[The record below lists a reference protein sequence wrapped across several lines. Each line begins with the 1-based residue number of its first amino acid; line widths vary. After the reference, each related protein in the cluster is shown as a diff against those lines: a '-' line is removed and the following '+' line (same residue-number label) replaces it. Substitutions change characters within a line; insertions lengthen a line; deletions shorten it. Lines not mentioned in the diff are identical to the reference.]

1 MSAYP
6 GANLA
11 FAYSERQER
20 KETKVTEAKLGDTV
34 RVHYTGKLED
44 GTVFDSS
51 LDRDPVEFTLGA
63 GQVIPGFEQA
73 VVGMSPGESKTV
85 EVPADQAY
93 GPYREELVQEIDRE
107 LVPADLKLEVG
118 QQLALRLSPGRS
130 IRVTVTKI
138 TESKVTLDANH
149 PLAGKDLTFDLQL
162 VEIL

>member
-1 MSAYP
+1 
-6 GANLA
+6 
-11 FAYSERQER
+11 
-20 KETKVTEAKLGDTV
+20 VTEAKLGDTV